1 MRCTRYVRYTNSVS
15 ELIKIGKR
23 GMVTL
28 PKEIIEKSQL
38 KEGDTLLVDTNP
50 DGSITLRPA
59 TALSIREYAEED
71 LKTFAEEDELS
82 PELAVRVKA
91 FLKD

>member
-1 MRCTRYVRYTNSVS
+1 M
-15 ELIKIGKR
+15 
-23 GMVTL
+23 